1 MKNVMNQLL
10 TGCLMSATLVT
21 LGACTG
27 QEKLIHLTHQ
37 GDSLTVARIETSA
50 KYLLLPIE
58 EKEAE
63 AQVLLG
69 DVPMDVRLAVGKID
83 YTVPFPLSG
92 KSGDSIV
99 IRGLA
104 ANALAWENLQV
115 ADTFDI
121 TNREIFR
128 PVYHHTPAY
137 GWMNDANGLVF
148 KDGEY
153 HLYFQYNPYGSVWG
167 NMHWGHSVSR
177 DLVHW
182 QHLPV
187 AIERDTMGHIFSGSC
202 VVDARNDAGTG
213 TNNIIAFYTS
223 HRNMQPGHQRQ
234 VQCMAYSSD
243 NGRTFTKYEGNP
255 IITPFDGLENFRDP
269 KVFWYAPQEKWVM
282 IVSADKNMR
291 FYESRNLKDWT
302 YMSEWGEGYGPQPNQ
317 FECPD
322 FIQLPLDGDKQ
333 RMKWVM
339 IVNINPGFVY
349 GGSGTM
355 YFVGDF
361 DGHRFTCDTKPDCV
375 KWLDWGK
382 DHYATVCFSNTG
394 DRTIAVPWMS
404 NWQYANLTPSKG
416 QYRSANAL
424 PRELNLYTAADGQLL
439 LSAAPVKELSS
450 LRGKEEK
457 IGDFNLG
464 EKRVEHV
471 ADNGAFELQFH
482 MQPAAKGRTGV
493 ELSNAEGEKTVI
505 YFDSENH
512 RVVMDRAES
521 GIVDFGKDIEPHQ
534 LETSSSRR
542 ACVDGLLHFVND
554 FAHATWAPVSDI
566 AAAHEVRIF
575 ADRSSIELFVDGG
588 RVAMTNLVFPT
599 KPYDRLR
606 FFSDE
611 KAQVKQAVLYPM
623 NAAMTDAK

>member
-37 GDSLTVARIETSA
+37 GDSLTVARIETNA

-322 FIQLPLDGDKQ
+322 FIQLPVDGDKQ

-464 EKRVEHV
+464 EKSVEHV
-471 ADNGAFELQFH
+471 ADNGAFELQFR

-505 YFDSENH
+505 YFDAENG

-566 AAAHEVRIF
+566 TAAHEVRIF
-575 ADRSSIELFVDGG
+575 SDRSSIELFVDGG

>member
-1 MKNVMNQLL
+1 MKKVMNQFL

-63 AQVLLG
+63 AQVMLG

-104 ANALAWENLQV
+104 ADALAWENLQV

-223 HRNMQPGHQRQ
+223 HRSTQPGHQRQ

-322 FIQLPLDGDKQ
+322 FIQLPVDGDKQ

-464 EKRVEHV
+464 EKRVDHV

-505 YFDSENH
+505 YFDAENG

-599 KPYDRLR
+599 NPYDRLR

-623 NAAMTDAK
+623 NAAMTNAK

>member
-1 MKNVMNQLL
+1 MKKVMNQFL

-37 GDSLTVARIETSA
+37 GDSLTVARIETNA

-63 AQVLLG
+63 AQVMLG

-223 HRNMQPGHQRQ
+223 HRSTQPGHQRQ

-255 IITPFDGLENFRDP
+255 IITPFDGLEDFRDP

-322 FIQLPLDGDKQ
+322 FIQLPVDGDKQ

-349 GGSGTM
+349 GGSGTI

-450 LRGKEEK
+450 LRGKEQK

-464 EKRVEHV
+464 EKSVDHV

-493 ELSNAEGEKTVI
+493 ELSNAEGEKTLI
-505 YFDSENH
+505 YFDAENG

>member
-37 GDSLTVARIETSA
+37 GDSLTVARIETNA

-63 AQVLLG
+63 AQVMLG

-223 HRNMQPGHQRQ
+223 HRSTQPGHQRQ

-322 FIQLPLDGDKQ
+322 FIQLPVDGDKQ

-439 LSAAPVKELSS
+439 LSAAPVKELST

-464 EKRVEHV
+464 EKRVDHV

-482 MQPAAKGRTGV
+482 VQPAAKGRTGV
-493 ELSNAEGEKTVI
+493 ELSNAEGEKTLI
-505 YFDSENH
+505 YFDAENG

>member
-37 GDSLTVARIETSA
+37 GDSLTVARIETNA

-63 AQVLLG
+63 AQVMLG

-223 HRNMQPGHQRQ
+223 HRSTQPGHQRQ

-322 FIQLPLDGDKQ
+322 FIQLPVDGDKQ

-464 EKRVEHV
+464 EKRVDHV
-471 ADNGAFELQFH
+471 ADNGAFELQFQL
-482 MQPAAKGRTGV
+482 QPAAKGRTGV
-493 ELSNAEGEKTVI
+493 ELSNAEGEKTLI
-505 YFDSENH
+505 YFDAENG

>member
-37 GDSLTVARIETSA
+37 GDSLTVARIETNA

-63 AQVLLG
+63 AQVMLG

-322 FIQLPLDGDKQ
+322 FIQLPVDGDKQ
-333 RMKWVM
+333 CMKWVM

-464 EKRVEHV
+464 EKSVEHV
-471 ADNGAFELQFH
+471 ADNGAFELQFR

-493 ELSNAEGEKTVI
+493 ELSNAEGEKTLI
-505 YFDSENH
+505 YFDAENG

>member
-1 MKNVMNQLL
+1 MNQFL

-63 AQVLLG
+63 AQVMLG

-104 ANALAWENLQV
+104 ADALAWENLQV

-223 HRNMQPGHQRQ
+223 HRSTQPGHQRQ

-322 FIQLPLDGDKQ
+322 FIQLPVDGDKQ

-361 DGHRFTCDTKPDCV
+361 DGHRFTCDTKPGCV

-464 EKRVEHV
+464 EKSVDHV

-493 ELSNAEGEKTVI
+493 ELSNAEGEKTLI
-505 YFDSENH
+505 YFDAENG

-554 FAHATWAPVSDI
+554 FAHATWAPVSDLT
-566 AAAHEVRIF
+566 AAHEVRIF

>member
-37 GDSLTVARIETSA
+37 GDSLTVARIETNA

-63 AQVLLG
+63 AQVMLG

-223 HRNMQPGHQRQ
+223 HRSTQPGHQRQ

-322 FIQLPLDGDKQ
+322 FIQLPVDGDKQ

-464 EKRVEHV
+464 EKSVEHV
-471 ADNGAFELQFH
+471 ADNGAFELQFR

-493 ELSNAEGEKTVI
+493 ELSNAEGEKTLI
-505 YFDSENH
+505 YFDAENG

-554 FAHATWAPVSDI
+554 FAHATWAPVPDLT
-566 AAAHEVRIF
+566 AAHEVRIF

>member
-37 GDSLTVARIETSA
+37 GDSLTVARIETNA

-63 AQVLLG
+63 AQVMLG

-223 HRNMQPGHQRQ
+223 HRSTQPGHQRQ

-322 FIQLPLDGDKQ
+322 FIQLPVDGDKQ

-457 IGDFNLG
+457 LGDFNLG
-464 EKRVEHV
+464 EKRVDHV

-482 MQPAAKGRTGV
+482 VQPAAKGRTGV
-493 ELSNAEGEKTVI
+493 ELSNAEGEKTLI
-505 YFDSENH
+505 YFDAENG

>member
-37 GDSLTVARIETSA
+37 GDSLTVARIETNA

-63 AQVLLG
+63 AQVMLG

-322 FIQLPLDGDKQ
+322 FIQLPVDGDKQ
-333 RMKWVM
+333 HMKWVM

-457 IGDFNLG
+457 LGDFNLG
-464 EKRVEHV
+464 EKSVDHV

-505 YFDSENH
+505 YFDAENG

-611 KAQVKQAVLYPM
+611 NAQVKQAVLYPM

>member
-37 GDSLTVARIETSA
+37 GDSLTVARIETNA

-63 AQVLLG
+63 AQVMLG

-223 HRNMQPGHQRQ
+223 HRSTQPGHQRQ

-322 FIQLPLDGDKQ
+322 FIQLPVDGDKQ

-464 EKRVEHV
+464 EKSVDHV

-505 YFDSENH
+505 YFDAENG

-575 ADRSSIELFVDGG
+575 ADRSSIEIFVDGG

-611 KAQVKQAVLYPM
+611 TAQVKQAVLYPM

>member
-1 MKNVMNQLL
+1 MKNVMNQFL

-37 GDSLTVARIETSA
+37 GDSLTVARIETNA

-58 EKEAE
+58 EKKAE
-63 AQVLLG
+63 AQVMLG

-104 ANALAWENLQV
+104 ADALAWENLQV

-223 HRNMQPGHQRQ
+223 HRSTQPGHQRQ

-255 IITPFDGLENFRDP
+255 VITPFDGLEDFRDP

-322 FIQLPLDGDKQ
+322 FIQLPVDGDKQ

-464 EKRVEHV
+464 EKRVDHV
-471 ADNGAFELQFH
+471 ADNGAFELQFQL
-482 MQPAAKGRTGV
+482 QPAAKGRTGV

-505 YFDSENH
+505 YFDAENR

-554 FAHATWAPVSDI
+554 FAHATWAPVPDLT
-566 AAAHEVRIF
+566 AAHEVRIF

>member
-37 GDSLTVARIETSA
+37 GDSLTVARIETNA

-63 AQVLLG
+63 AQVMLG

-223 HRNMQPGHQRQ
+223 HRSTQPGHQRQ

-322 FIQLPLDGDKQ
+322 FIQLPVDGDKQ
-333 RMKWVM
+333 HMKWVM

-464 EKRVEHV
+464 EKSVDHV

-493 ELSNAEGEKTVI
+493 ELSNAEGEKTLI
-505 YFDSENH
+505 YFDAENG

-554 FAHATWAPVSDI
+554 FAHATWAPVPDLT
-566 AAAHEVRIF
+566 AAHEVRIF

>member
-37 GDSLTVARIETSA
+37 GDSLTVARIETNA

-63 AQVLLG
+63 AQVMSG

-322 FIQLPLDGDKQ
+322 FIQLPVDGDKQ

-505 YFDSENH
+505 YFDAENG

>member
-1 MKNVMNQLL
+1 MKNVMNQFL

-37 GDSLTVARIETSA
+37 GDSLTVARIETNA

-63 AQVLLG
+63 AQVMLG

-104 ANALAWENLQV
+104 ADALAWENLQV

-223 HRNMQPGHQRQ
+223 HRSTQPGHQRQ

-255 IITPFDGLENFRDP
+255 IITPFDGLEDFRDP

-322 FIQLPLDGDKQ
+322 FIQLPVDGDKQ

-394 DRTIAVPWMS
+394 ERTIAVPWMS

-464 EKRVEHV
+464 EKSVEHV
-471 ADNGAFELQFH
+471 ADNGAFELQFQL
-482 MQPAAKGRTGV
+482 QPAAKGRTGV

-505 YFDSENH
+505 YFDAENG

-566 AAAHEVRIF
+566 TAVHEVRIF

>member
-37 GDSLTVARIETSA
+37 GDSLTVARIETNA

-63 AQVLLG
+63 AQVMLG

-223 HRNMQPGHQRQ
+223 HRSTQPGHQRQ

-322 FIQLPLDGDKQ
+322 FIQLPVDGDKQ

-464 EKRVEHV
+464 EKSVDHV

-482 MQPAAKGRTGV
+482 MQPAAKGRSGV

-505 YFDSENH
+505 YFDAENG

-575 ADRSSIELFVDGG
+575 ADRSSIEIFVDGG

-611 KAQVKQAVLYPM
+611 TAQVKQAVLYPM

>member
-1 MKNVMNQLL
+1 MKKVMNQFL

-37 GDSLTVARIETSA
+37 GDSLTVARIETNA

-63 AQVLLG
+63 AQVMLG

-182 QHLPV
+182 QHLPL

-223 HRNMQPGHQRQ
+223 HRSTQPGHQRQ

-322 FIQLPLDGDKQ
+322 FIQLPVDGDKQ

-457 IGDFNLG
+457 LGDFNLG
-464 EKRVEHV
+464 EKSVDHV
-471 ADNGAFELQFH
+471 ADNGAFELQFQL
-482 MQPAAKGRTGV
+482 QPAAKGRTGV
-493 ELSNAEGEKTVI
+493 ELSNAEGEKTLI
-505 YFDSENH
+505 YFDAENG

-542 ACVDGLLHFVND
+542 ACVDGLLQFVND
-554 FAHATWAPVSDI
+554 FAHATWAPVSDLT
-566 AAAHEVRIF
+566 AAHEVRIF

>member
-37 GDSLTVARIETSA
+37 GDSLTVARIETNA

-63 AQVLLG
+63 AQVMLG

-322 FIQLPLDGDKQ
+322 FIQLPVDGDKQ

-464 EKRVEHV
+464 EKSVEHV
-471 ADNGAFELQFH
+471 ADNGAFELQFR

-493 ELSNAEGEKTVI
+493 ELSNAEGEKTLI
-505 YFDSENH
+505 YFDAENG

-554 FAHATWAPVSDI
+554 FAHATWAPVPDI

-575 ADRSSIELFVDGG
+575 SDRSSIELFVDGG

-623 NAAMTDAK
+623 NAAMTNAK

>member
-322 FIQLPLDGDKQ
+322 FIQLPVDGDKQ

>member
-1 MKNVMNQLL
+1 MKNVMNQVL

-37 GDSLTVARIETSA
+37 GDSLTVARIETNA

-63 AQVLLG
+63 AQVMLG

-223 HRNMQPGHQRQ
+223 HRSTQPGHQRQ
-234 VQCMAYSSD
+234 VQCMAYSSN

-322 FIQLPLDGDKQ
+322 FIQLPVDGDKQ
-333 RMKWVM
+333 HMKWVM

-464 EKRVEHV
+464 EKRVDHV
-471 ADNGAFELQFH
+471 ADNGAFELQFQL
-482 MQPAAKGRTGV
+482 QPAAKGRTGV
-493 ELSNAEGEKTVI
+493 ELSNAEGEKTLI
-505 YFDSENH
+505 YFDAENG

-554 FAHATWAPVSDI
+554 FAHATWAPVPDLT
-566 AAAHEVRIF
+566 AAHEVRIF

>member
-1 MKNVMNQLL
+1 MKNVMNQVL

-37 GDSLTVARIETSA
+37 GDSLTVARIETNA

-63 AQVLLG
+63 AQVMLG

-223 HRNMQPGHQRQ
+223 HRSTQPGHQRQ

-322 FIQLPLDGDKQ
+322 FIQLPVDGDKQ

-361 DGHRFTCDTKPDCV
+361 DGSRFTCDTKPDCV

-439 LSAAPVKELSS
+439 LSAAPVKELST

-505 YFDSENH
+505 YFDAENG

-554 FAHATWAPVSDI
+554 FAHATWAPVSDL

>member
-1 MKNVMNQLL
+1 MKKVMNQFL

-37 GDSLTVARIETSA
+37 GDSLTVARIETNA

-63 AQVLLG
+63 AQVMLG

-322 FIQLPLDGDKQ
+322 FIQLPVDGDKQ

-464 EKRVEHV
+464 EKSVEHV

-493 ELSNAEGEKTVI
+493 ELSNAEGEKTLI
-505 YFDSENH
+505 YFDAENG

>member
-37 GDSLTVARIETSA
+37 GDSLTVARIETNA

-63 AQVLLG
+63 AQVMLG

-322 FIQLPLDGDKQ
+322 FIQLPVDGDKQ

-464 EKRVEHV
+464 EKSVDHV

-493 ELSNAEGEKTVI
+493 ELSNAEGEKTLI
-505 YFDSENH
+505 YFDAENG

>member
-37 GDSLTVARIETSA
+37 GDSLTVARIETNA

-63 AQVLLG
+63 AQVMLG

-322 FIQLPLDGDKQ
+322 FIQLPVDGDKQ

-439 LSAAPVKELSS
+439 LSAAPVKELST

-505 YFDSENH
+505 YFDAENG

-554 FAHATWAPVSDI
+554 FAHATWAPVSDL

>member
-37 GDSLTVARIETSA
+37 GDSLTVARIETNA

-63 AQVLLG
+63 AQVMLG

-137 GWMNDANGLVF
+137 GWMNDANGMVY

-153 HLYFQYNPYGSVWG
+153 HLYYQYNPYGSIWG

-223 HRNMQPGHQRQ
+223 HRSTQPGHQRQ

-322 FIQLPLDGDKQ
+322 FIQLPVDGDKQ

-464 EKRVEHV
+464 EKSVEHV
-471 ADNGAFELQFH
+471 ADNGAFELQFR

-493 ELSNAEGEKTVI
+493 ELSNAEGEKTLI
-505 YFDSENH
+505 YFDAENG

>member
-37 GDSLTVARIETSA
+37 GDSLTVARIETNA

-63 AQVLLG
+63 AQVMLG

-223 HRNMQPGHQRQ
+223 HRSTPPGHQRQ

-255 IITPFDGLENFRDP
+255 IITPFDGLEDFRDP

-322 FIQLPLDGDKQ
+322 FIQLPVDGDKQ

-439 LSAAPVKELSS
+439 LSAAPVKELST

-464 EKRVEHV
+464 EKSVDHV

-505 YFDSENH
+505 YFDAENG

>member
-37 GDSLTVARIETSA
+37 GDSLTVARIETNA

-63 AQVLLG
+63 AQVMLG

-322 FIQLPLDGDKQ
+322 FIQLPVDGDKQ

-505 YFDSENH
+505 YFDAENG

>member
-37 GDSLTVARIETSA
+37 GDSLTVARIETNA

-63 AQVLLG
+63 AQVMLG

-223 HRNMQPGHQRQ
+223 HRSTQPGHQRQ

-322 FIQLPLDGDKQ
+322 FIQLPVDGDKQ
-333 RMKWVM
+333 HMKWVM

-505 YFDSENH
+505 YFDAENG

-554 FAHATWAPVSDI
+554 FAHATWAPVPDLT
-566 AAAHEVRIF
+566 AAHEVRIF

>member
-1 MKNVMNQLL
+1 MKKVMNQFL

-63 AQVLLG
+63 AQVMLG

-223 HRNMQPGHQRQ
+223 HRSTQPGHQRQ

-322 FIQLPLDGDKQ
+322 FIQLPVDGDKQ

-450 LRGKEEK
+450 LRGKAEK

-464 EKRVEHV
+464 EKSVDHV
-471 ADNGAFELQFH
+471 ADNGAFELQFR

-493 ELSNAEGEKTVI
+493 ELSNAEGEKTLI
-505 YFDSENH
+505 YFDAENG

-611 KAQVKQAVLYPM
+611 NAQVKQAVLYPM

>member
-37 GDSLTVARIETSA
+37 GDSLTVARIETNA

-63 AQVLLG
+63 AQVMLG

-223 HRNMQPGHQRQ
+223 HRSTQPGHQRQ

-322 FIQLPLDGDKQ
+322 FIQLPVDGDKQ

-464 EKRVEHV
+464 EKSVDHV

-505 YFDSENH
+505 YFDAENG

>member
-37 GDSLTVARIETSA
+37 GDSLTVARIETNA

-223 HRNMQPGHQRQ
+223 HRSTQPGHQRQ

-322 FIQLPLDGDKQ
+322 FIQLPVDGDKQ

-464 EKRVEHV
+464 EKSVEHV
-471 ADNGAFELQFH
+471 ADNGAFELQFR

-493 ELSNAEGEKTVI
+493 ELSNVEGEQTLI
-505 YFDSENH
+505 YFDAENG

-554 FAHATWAPVSDI
+554 FAHATWAPVPDI

>member
-37 GDSLTVARIETSA
+37 GDSLTVARIETNA

-63 AQVLLG
+63 AQVMLG

-322 FIQLPLDGDKQ
+322 FIQLPVDGDKQ

-471 ADNGAFELQFH
+471 ADNGAFELQFQL
-482 MQPAAKGRTGV
+482 QPAAKGRTGV
-493 ELSNAEGEKTVI
+493 ELSNAEGEKTLI
-505 YFDSENH
+505 YFDAENG

-554 FAHATWAPVSDI
+554 FAHATWAPVSDV

-588 RVAMTNLVFPT
+588 RIAMTNLVFPT

>member
-37 GDSLTVARIETSA
+37 GDSLTVARIETNA

-63 AQVLLG
+63 AQVMLG

-223 HRNMQPGHQRQ
+223 HRSTQPGHQRQ

-322 FIQLPLDGDKQ
+322 FIQLPVDGDKQ

-464 EKRVEHV
+464 EKSVEHV
-471 ADNGAFELQFH
+471 ADNGAFELQFR

-493 ELSNAEGEKTVI
+493 ELSNAEGEKTLI
-505 YFDSENH
+505 YFDAENG

>member
-27 QEKLIHLTHQ
+27 QEKLINLTHQ
-37 GDSLTVARIETSA
+37 GDSLTVARIETNA

-63 AQVLLG
+63 AQVMLG

-104 ANALAWENLQV
+104 ADALAWENLQV

-322 FIQLPLDGDKQ
+322 FIQLPVDGDKQ
-333 RMKWVM
+333 HMKWVM

-464 EKRVEHV
+464 EKSVEHV
-471 ADNGAFELQFH
+471 ADNGAFELQFQL
-482 MQPAAKGRTGV
+482 QPAAKGRTGV

-505 YFDSENH
+505 YFDAENG

>member
-37 GDSLTVARIETSA
+37 GDSLTVAHIETNA

-63 AQVLLG
+63 AQVMLG

-269 KVFWYAPQEKWVM
+269 KLFWYAPQ
-282 IVSADKNMR
+282 
-291 FYESRNLKDWT
+291 
-302 YMSEWGEGYGPQPNQ
+302 
-317 FECPD
+317 
-322 FIQLPLDGDKQ
+322 
-333 RMKWVM
+333 
-339 IVNINPGFVY
+339 
-349 GGSGTM
+349 
-355 YFVGDF
+355 
-361 DGHRFTCDTKPDCV
+361 
-375 KWLDWGK
+375 
-382 DHYATVCFSNTG
+382 
-394 DRTIAVPWMS
+394 
-404 NWQYANLTPSKG
+404 
-416 QYRSANAL
+416 
-424 PRELNLYTAADGQLL
+424 
-439 LSAAPVKELSS
+439 
-450 LRGKEEK
+450 
-457 IGDFNLG
+457 
-464 EKRVEHV
+464 
-471 ADNGAFELQFH
+471 
-482 MQPAAKGRTGV
+482 
-493 ELSNAEGEKTVI
+493 
-505 YFDSENH
+505 
-512 RVVMDRAES
+512 
-521 GIVDFGKDIEPHQ
+521 
-534 LETSSSRR
+534 
-542 ACVDGLLHFVND
+542 
-554 FAHATWAPVSDI
+554 
-566 AAAHEVRIF
+566 
-575 ADRSSIELFVDGG
+575 
-588 RVAMTNLVFPT
+588 
-599 KPYDRLR
+599 
-606 FFSDE
+606 
-611 KAQVKQAVLYPM
+611 
-623 NAAMTDAK
+623 